1 MIVTAQINIESPT
14 GRRLARE
21 LEKHHKVVKLNYQN
35 TLENECVTS
44 QTYTYDEFKNNVK
57 IEYKKRYGVNFD
69 EA

>member
-14 GRRLARE
+14 GRRLVRE

-35 TLENECVTS
+35 TPEIEDFTS

-57 IEYKKRYGVNFD
+57 IEFKKRYGVNFD
-69 EA
+69 EV

>member
-14 GRRLARE
+14 GRRLVRE

-35 TLENECVTS
+35 TPEIEGTTS

-57 IEYKKRYGVNFD
+57 VEFKKRYGVNFD
-69 EA
+69 EV

>member
-14 GRRLARE
+14 GRRLVRE

-35 TLENECVTS
+35 TTEIEGVTS

-57 IEYKKRYGVNFD
+57 IEFKKRYGVNFD
-69 EA
+69 EV